1 MPPGAWGWCGNR
13 GSAAS
18 EVVVLWRVFGKCEK
32 SRDHSKI
39 PPTYHG
45 KIPQMFQQQTFF
57 LCGVLGNFF
66 VGFWGSL
73 GYRGMWAKSL
83 NHGGLHNP
91 GGFAQWRIWFFRFCI
106 EDYYRYDPA
115 KYGNHDVAW
124 NRILISQLVFYNATR
139 FLVTDQ
145 LKSTGGGSR
154 RSFVERTISY

>member
-1 MPPGAWGWCGNR
+1 MPPGAWGRCGNR

-18 EVVVLWRVFGKCEK
+18 EVAFLWRVFGKCEK

-45 KIPQMFQQQTFF
+45 KIPQMFHQQTFF